1 MLLNVKTTYTQQEM
15 ATILG
20 TASNQGIKRKL
31 DRYGITFSACGN
43 GSNTEYYIEKMEDP
57 FKVYCI
63 TELGFDAQSDFEKV
77 LFFFHYFLNDDD
89 FKSKS
94 AMEKDEIMRAENHPL
109 SRQTIGHY
117 ERKLCDAGLFYRD
130 NSECIYYF
138 AYKKNRTH
146 ADKETYNQAWRE
158 YFAKRQDGWDWFDA
172 RMDMIINYGGV
183 ARKQQVMK
191 ENAIYATKIEELCM
205 LIDIQL
211 AARFESELSQATDT
225 VKDIIKVLS
234 A

>member
-77 LFFFHYFLNDDD
+77 LFFYHYFLNDDS
-89 FKSKS
+89 FATKS
-94 AMEKDEIMRAENHPL
+94 AMEKEDIMRIENHPL
-109 SRQTIGHY
+109 SRQTIGRY
-117 ERKLCDAGLFYRD
+117 ETKLFNAGLFYRD
-130 NSECIYYF
+130 NNECIYYF
-138 AYKKNRTH
+138 AYKKHRTDS
-146 ADKETYNQAWRE
+146 DKETFKKAWRE
-158 YFAKRQDGWDWFDA
+158 YYEHREEGWDWFDSI
-172 RMDMIINYGGV
+172 MDMVMNYGGV
-183 ARKQQVMK
+183 ARKQQVMV
-191 ENAIYATKIEELCM
+191 ENAIYAKQIEEINI

-211 AARFESELSQATDT
+211 AARIEIGLSQTTDT